1 MRCALLQAWVGR
13 TSRRRGHNELRE
25 ERELKE
31 TSKPQPAP
39 HCHRTLRFLLR
50 SPFSHISVGQSVV
63 FISVWGASLVHLIS
77 WWALV
82 RPSLFRPSLLEHGIR
97 IASCRPVVFGYIPHQ
112 TFSSPLSSPLHPT
125 RAPLLTVFFINLR
138 HHVFSFTIFPSPW
151 LSRIF
156 LDRSL
161 KDGGKRERRMRC
173 AVDSSRTL
181 FSFFFFTP
189 LYAITLFVDS
199 HPAVLHFTLSPISSF
214 FNVYVLLTQQQP
226 LSDRKLRSSSC
237 RRCCLSSIAFSLSTP
252 LLSISSPR

>member
-181 FSFFFFTP
+181 FSFFFFYPP
-189 LYAITLFVDS
+189 LCNHAFRRLPPRCPTL
-199 HPAVLHFTLSPISSF
+199 HAFTNFIIFQRLCIVNTAAAPIRSK
-214 FNVYVLLTQQQP
+214 TQVVVV
-226 LSDRKLRSSSC
+226 S
-237 RRCCLSSIAFSLSTP
+237 
-252 LLSISSPR
+252 